1 MIVEDLGKKPR
12 VLLAEDNPT
21 NVAVVR
27 SILDAVGLSA
37 ACVPN
42 GHQAVV
48 VASAVRFDLILM
60 DVQMPV
66 MDGLSAIRAIRRA
79 ERQSRCPASRIFTIT
94 TNSFAEDVAASLEAG
109 ADGHLTK
116 PLRLAEF
123 LDVLAPLL

>member
-1 MIVEDLGKKPR
+1 MIVENLGKRPWI
-12 VLLAEDNPT
+12 LLAEDNPT

-37 ACVPN
+37 ACVHD
-42 GHQAVV
+42 GRQAVV
-48 VASAVRFDLILM
+48 MASTIRFDLILM

-66 MDGLSAIRAIRRA
+66 MDGLSAIRAIRCV

-116 PLRLAEF
+116 PIRLAE
-123 LDVLAPLL
+123 LLGVLASLL